1 MSDVAPAASAPVSGT
16 GFAPPATPSSF
27 GDETLPSSSGWSAP
41 APSTNVGVASLHT
54 LQPGRILGNRY
65 EILQLL
71 GEGGMGAVY
80 KARDIAVDRF
90 VAVKVIRPDLASR
103 PDILARFKQELILA
117 RQVTHKNV
125 IRIFDLG
132 EAEGLKFITMDFIEG
147 RDLKSI
153 LREKGKVEADEATKI
168 VTQICRALDAAHSEG
183 VVHRDLKPQ
192 NIMVDAKGR
201 VTVMDFGIARSMEMP
216 GMTQTGSLVGTPEY
230 MSPEQAK
237 GEDVDARSDLF
248 TLGIIFYELLTGKTP
263 FYADTA
269 YATLLKR
276 TQERAR
282 DPVELEPTISPQISG
297 VVMKCLETNREQRY
311 ASALDIIHDL
321 GQQTV
326 TATRTTLPA
335 IAPAAL
341 AVAPAPA
348 KVSPLQQYRLWIAG
362 GAIAV
367 ILASVLVVFR
377 SSIFPG
383 GAKKTHP
390 TGPTAS
396 LLILPF
402 RNASGDPSL
411 DWMGKS
417 LAEILGTD
425 VGQSEALRT
434 VPADRLHQILNDL
447 RISPN
452 SELDAD
458 TIRRIA
464 EFTSADHVVS
474 GQYAKYGNQVRIDA
488 TVQDLKAQRTTPISA
503 TAPSEQDF
511 PHAVDDLAQSI
522 QKNLTLPAQAREEMK
537 AAAFAPSSKSMG
549 ALRAYSD
556 GMDLLRQG
564 NYLDATKKFEAAT
577 TADAN
582 FALAYTR
589 LAQAYFNLG
598 HDKEAEQWSTKAVDL
613 SGSLPPA
620 EKYMIQAFDARI
632 ANNYD
637 TAIRTYDD
645 LLKLMP
651 NDSQVQF
658 ELGSVYAAHG
668 AFDPAREHF
677 LQALQADPKYVDA
690 LVGLGT
696 VEFKRG
702 NPQGSIDYLNRALSL
717 AVELN
722 NQEGKAGALQ
732 AIADDYKAL
741 NRPTDALQNF
751 QQSLDIKKQLG
762 DKKGMAVSL
771 DMMAQIYEAT
781 GKSKEA
787 EAAYRQAVALDQ
799 EIGDQADAGNTMVD
813 LGGFLSDKGRYDEA
827 LTLTKQALQVEL
839 QVGNQNNQ
847 TICLSNIGNIYF
859 LQGHYQDA
867 LPYLQQAAD
876 LGQKLNVPINLA
888 NALDNLG
895 ETYRKLG
902 QYDQAMNNYLKALE
916 VSRSGGYKLGIA
928 AISDSMASVFE
939 VQGRYGAA
947 LNAEQEAFNTIR
959 DLGQQDA
966 TSADIQSGYGN
977 ALTLLGRGDEA
988 QKILDGAL
996 SVARSVQNDS
1006 LVAKVLDLQ
1015 GERLFYRGDTKAAQ
1029 ALFDQALQAA
1039 TRANDRNQQLVVKFD
1054 LARVSVMQGGISAA
1068 AQTLKALAKDADA
1081 TGERYVSTECSLYF
1095 GEALVQSKD
1104 YVRARQALESVV
1116 RTAQDSGMKSLLPQA
1131 NYWLSMA
1138 LRGSGNNAEAS
1149 THLQQ
1154 ARQLLQDM
1162 HTESRSD
1169 GLLQR
1174 ADLRLIAEAGQK

>member
-1 MSDVAPAASAPVSGT
+1 MHA
-16 GFAPPATPSSF
+16 
-27 GDETLPSSSGWSAP
+27 
-41 APSTNVGVASLHT
+41 
-54 LQPGRILGNRY
+54 LQPGRVLGNRY

-80 KARDIAVDRF
+80 KARDIEVDRF

-153 LREKGKVEADEATKI
+153 LRERGKLPTDEATKI

-201 VTVMDFGIARSMEMP
+201 VTVMDFGIARSMEMQ

-282 DPVELEPTISPQISG
+282 DPMELDPTISPQLSG

-311 ASALDIIHDL
+311 GSALDIIHDL

-326 TATRTTLPA
+326 TGTRTMLP
-335 IAPAAL
+335 
-341 AVAPAPA
+341 AVAPAAPA
-348 KVSPLQQYRLWIAG
+348 AAPAPATASKLQQYRLWIIG
-362 GAIAV
+362 GAVVVVLAV
-367 ILASVLVVFR
+367 VLVVFR
-377 SSIFPG
+377 SSIFSG
-383 GAKKTHP
+383 GAKKAHP

-402 RNASGDPSL
+402 RNASGDASL

-417 LAEILGTD
+417 LAEMLGTD

-434 VPADRLHQILNDL
+434 VPPDRLHQILNDL
-447 RISPN
+447 RVSAG

-464 EFTSADHVVS
+464 EFTNADHVVS
-474 GQYAKYGNQVRIDA
+474 GQYAKYGNQIRIDA

-503 TAPSEQDF
+503 TAPSEQGF
-511 PHAVDDLAQSI
+511 PHAVDDLAQSV
-522 QKNLTLPAQAREEMK
+522 QKSLTLSAQAVAEMK
-537 AAAFAPSSKSMG
+537 AAAFTPSANSVE
-549 ALRAYSD
+549 ALRDYSD

-582 FALAYTR
+582 FALAYSR
-589 LAQAYFNLG
+589 LAQAYFSLG
-598 HDKEAEQWSTKAVDL
+598 HDKEAEQWSAKAVDL
-613 SGSLPPA
+613 SSNLPPA

-632 ANNYD
+632 GNNYD
-637 TAIRTYDD
+637 TAIRTYDE

-658 ELGSVYAAHG
+658 EIGSVYAGHG
-668 AFDPAREHF
+668 AFDQAREHF
-677 LQALQADPKYVDA
+677 QQALQADPKYVDA
-690 LVGLGT
+690 LVSLGT

-722 NQEGKAGALQ
+722 NQQGKASALQ

-741 NRPTDALQNF
+741 NRPADALQNF
-751 QQSLDIKKQLG
+751 QQSFDIKKQLG
-762 DKKGMAVSL
+762 DKKGMAASL

-781 GKSKEA
+781 GKPKEA
-787 EAAYRQAVALDQ
+787 EAAYRQAIKLNQ
-799 EIGDQADAGNTMVD
+799 EIGNQADTGSTMMD
-813 LGGFLSDKGRYDEA
+813 LGGFLGDNGRYAEA
-827 LTLTKQALQVEL
+827 LDLTKQALQVEL
-839 QVGNQNNQ
+839 QVGNQNVQ
-847 TICLSNIGNIYF
+847 TICLNNIGNIYF
-859 LQGHYQDA
+859 LQGQYQEA
-867 LPYLQQAAD
+867 LTYFQQAAD
-876 LGQKLNVPINLA
+876 LGQKLNVPSNVAMTL
-888 NALDNLG
+888 NNVG

-916 VSRSGGYKLGIA
+916 VSRTGGYKLGIA

-947 LNAEQEAFNTIR
+947 LSAEQDAFNTIR

-977 ALTLLGRGDEA
+977 ALTLIGRGDEA

-996 SVARSVQNDS
+996 SMARSVQNDS
-1006 LVAKVLDLQ
+1006 LVAKVLGLQ
-1015 GERLFYRGDTKAAQ
+1015 GERLFYRGDTKGAQ
-1029 ALFDQALQAA
+1029 ALFGQALQAA
-1039 TRANDRNQQLVVKFD
+1039 TRAKDRNQQLIAKFD
-1054 LARVSVMQGGISAA
+1054 LARVAVKQGSNSVAA
-1068 AQTLKALAKDADA
+1068 ASLKGLAKDADA
-1081 TGERYVSTECSLYF
+1081 TGERYLSTECSLYL

-1104 YVRARQALESVV
+1104 YEHARETLESVA

-1131 NYWLSMA
+1131 NYWLAMA
-1138 LRGSGNNAEAS
+1138 LRGSGSNAEAS

-1162 HTESRSD
+1162 HTESQSD

-1174 ADLRLIAEAGQK
+1174 ADLRLITEAGQK